1 MIVEFMAMN
10 GWWLLPLVGISF
22 GAQDSSGQQSSQST
36 SRSRGESM
44 AEGFSRSMGQ
54 SGSSTASQTGIGSR
68 LRPQLEN
75 IVGGLTERFNTSPLI
90 SSLMNMG
97 TPQIPTLNASGLFPA
112 QEALLPELVRL
123 ATSPISAGMA
133 SRGMVSP
140 ENTAEVGGGV
150 AKALAPT
157 LLPIISK
164 NLTDMAVLPGQAIAS
179 SVSPFTNLIGTLTNL
194 LGGTSTGVSSA
205 TQESFAQQ
213 LARALQQSESQAT
226 SSGSQ
231 DASGFSFGFN
241 PKTSGGGAP
250 GMG

>member
-1 MIVEFMAMN
+1 MIAELMAMDW
-10 GWWLLPLVGISF
+10 WWLLPLVGISF
-22 GAQDSSGQQSSQST
+22 GSQESSGQQSSQS
-36 SRSRGESM
+36 SSQSRGQSI

-54 SGSSTASQTGIGSR
+54 SGSSTASQSGIGSR

-75 IVGGLTERFNTSPLI
+75 IVSGLTDRFNASPLI
-90 SSLMNMG
+90 SSLMSMG
-97 TPQIPTLNASGLFPA
+97 TPQIPALNASGLFPA

-150 AKALAPT
+150 AKVLAPT
-157 LLPIISK
+157 LLPLISK
-164 NLTDMAVLPGQAIAS
+164 NLTDMAVLPGQAMAS
-179 SVSPFTNLIGTLTNL
+179 SVSPFTNLIGALTTL

-213 LARALQQSESQAT
+213 LARALQESSSQSTSQGA
-226 SSGSQ
+226 Q
-231 DASGFSFGFN
+231 EASGFNVGLVNNN
-241 PKTSGGGAP
+241 PLTIK
-250 GMG
+250 